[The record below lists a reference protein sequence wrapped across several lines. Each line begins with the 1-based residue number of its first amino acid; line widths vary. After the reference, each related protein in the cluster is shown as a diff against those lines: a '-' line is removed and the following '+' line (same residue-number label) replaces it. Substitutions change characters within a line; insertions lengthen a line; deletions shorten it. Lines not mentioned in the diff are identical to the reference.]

1 MKGYDYSRYNF
12 RYKSNY
18 KPFKWLTIKPSISG
32 AMRDVTDAQYSVT
45 AMYSMLPWDSP
56 YDENGN
62 LVPHYYSGWVNN
74 TPTNYLLDLSYGNH
88 TDYKTYEFLGNVD
101 FDIKITDWLTFH
113 SVNSY
118 KYQNYYYHSYT
129 DPRSSGAS
137 GVNGRIDEYQSNMVR
152 RYTNQYLSFS
162 KQFNKHSI
170 EAVLAYEFKD
180 YQSKVVQA
188 KGTGFAPGF
197 EVLDVVAL
205 PEATKGSLS
214 ESAIQSYFVRANYS
228 YDNKYVA
235 EVSIRRD
242 GASNFGDNARYGNFY
257 SISGGWNI
265 HRENWFKA
273 DWVDILKVRASYGT
287 MGNRPGVLYPQ
298 YALYS
303 VSANYN
309 GVPATLINQVGNPDL
324 TWEQT
329 STFGIGLDANLFSN
343 RLRISLDYYNKYTTD
358 VLYKTPVSGLTGV
371 TSRWQ
376 NVGEISN
383 KGIELTIGGNI
394 IQTKDWNWDLSF
406 NMTWQKMKVKNLSLT
421 AGTPATN
428 TSVGPYI
435 DSYQVQTLSEG
446 YAPYMFYVYHQLY
459 DEKTGKPVE
468 GAYVDLD
475 GDGQINSNDLYRY
488 HSPAP
493 DYILGFS
500 TSLRYKKWTLSTSL
514 RANIGNY
521 VYNAMAM
528 NSGAWETVSYNSYQ
542 LNNLSSTYL
551 KTGFQTRQYLSDY
564 YVENASFLKMD
575 NLSLGYNFG
584 TIYKGCSLNVSAM
597 VQNVFCITK
606 YSGVDPEIPNGVDN
620 SFYPRPRTFSLN
632 IGINF

>member
-1 MKGYDYSRYNF
+1 MSTQYWEEEIETMSREKLQELQLQRLKKTISIAANAPY
-12 RYKSNY
+12 YKEVFS
-18 KPFKWLTIKPSISG
+18 KHGITSDSIQSLDDIRKVPFTTKADMRAHYPFGLVAGDMRNDGVRIHSSSG
-32 AMRDVTDAQYSVT
+32 TTGNPTVIVHSQHD
-45 AMYSMLPWDSP
+45 LDSWA
-56 YDENGN
+56 N
-62 LVPHYYSGWVNN
+62 LVARCLYTVGIRKTDVFQNSSGYGMFTGGLGFQYGAERLGALTVPAAAGTTFDRNI
-74 TPTNYLLDLSYGNH
+74 TTNV
-88 TDYKTYEFLGNVD
+88 GNVD
-101 FDIKITDWLTFH
+101 
-113 SVNSY
+113 S
-118 KYQNYYYHSYT
+118 Q
-129 DPRSSGAS
+129 
-137 GVNGRIDEYQSNMVR
+137 GVE
-152 RYTNQYLSFS
+152 FS
-162 KQFNKHSI
+162 LN
-170 EAVLAYEFKD
+170 
-180 YQSKVVQA
+180 
-188 KGTGFAPGF
+188 
-197 EVLDVVAL
+197 
-205 PEATKGSLS
+205 AT
-214 ESAIQSYFVRANYS
+214 
-228 YDNKYVA
+228 
-235 EVSIRRD
+235 
-242 GASNFGDNARYGNFY
+242 
-257 SISGGWNI
+257 
-265 HRENWFKA
+265 
-273 DWVDILKVRASYGT
+273 
-287 MGNRPGVLYPQ
+287 P
-298 YALYS
+298 
-303 VSANYN
+303 
-309 GVPATLINQVGNPDL
+309 
-324 TWEQT
+324 
-329 STFGIGLDANLFSN
+329 
-343 RLRISLDYYNKYTTD
+343 
-358 VLYKTPVSGLTGV
+358 
-371 TSRWQ
+371 
-376 NVGEISN
+376 
-383 KGIELTIGGNI
+383 

>member
-1 MKGYDYSRYNF
+1 MNTRYWEEEIETMSREELKELQLQRLRKTISIAANAPYYKEVFAKHGITADSIRSLEDIRQIPFTTKADMRAHYPFGLVAGDMKNDGVRIHS
-12 RYKSNY
+12 S
-18 KPFKWLTIKPSISG
+18 SG
-32 AMRDVTDAQYSVT
+32 TTGNPTVIVHSQHD
-45 AMYSMLPWDSP
+45 LDSWA
-56 YDENGN
+56 N
-62 LVPHYYSGWVNN
+62 LVARCLYMVGIRKTDVFQSSSGYGMFTGGLGFQYGADRLGALTVPAAAGTTFDRNI
-74 TPTNYLLDLSYGNH
+74 TTNV
-88 TDYKTYEFLGNVD
+88 GNVD
-101 FDIKITDWLTFH
+101 
-113 SVNSY
+113 S
-118 KYQNYYYHSYT
+118 Q
-129 DPRSSGAS
+129 
-137 GVNGRIDEYQSNMVR
+137 GVE
-152 RYTNQYLSFS
+152 FS
-162 KQFNKHSI
+162 LN
-170 EAVLAYEFKD
+170 
-180 YQSKVVQA
+180 
-188 KGTGFAPGF
+188 
-197 EVLDVVAL
+197 
-205 PEATKGSLS
+205 AT
-214 ESAIQSYFVRANYS
+214 
-228 YDNKYVA
+228 
-235 EVSIRRD
+235 
-242 GASNFGDNARYGNFY
+242 
-257 SISGGWNI
+257 
-265 HRENWFKA
+265 
-273 DWVDILKVRASYGT
+273 
-287 MGNRPGVLYPQ
+287 P
-298 YALYS
+298 
-303 VSANYN
+303 
-309 GVPATLINQVGNPDL
+309 
-324 TWEQT
+324 
-329 STFGIGLDANLFSN
+329 
-343 RLRISLDYYNKYTTD
+343 
-358 VLYKTPVSGLTGV
+358 
-371 TSRWQ
+371 
-376 NVGEISN
+376 
-383 KGIELTIGGNI
+383 

-459 DEKTGKPVE
+459 DEKTGKPIE

-606 YSGVDPEIPNGVDN
+606 YSGVDPEIPDGVDN